1 VPQTLSPFTFTHR
14 AVRQVNRRLVTP
26 RGADDSVESA
36 SSSKW
41 AQKRHCDTGSSQMCV
56 RLCYPIVQYAQH
68 RFVCLISDVI
78 HVGICEMAVFLVMVE
93 NRSIVSV

>member
-1 VPQTLSPFTFTHR
+1 
-14 AVRQVNRRLVTP
+14 
-26 RGADDSVESA
+26 
-36 SSSKW
+36 
-41 AQKRHCDTGSSQMCV
+41 MCV